1 MSQVRFSPL
10 LHALPTR
17 APQEDFDAK
26 VAFVKS
32 WTYGGSKVTN
42 DEKLT
47 CYGLY
52 KRVAP
57 APQRARPSPT
67 HAAQAGDR
75 RRHHGRAAL
84 GRPNSA
90 AAASRSPP
98 RAPAAATRA
107 AAAAGGAGKV
117 ERLELAQGHVEGG
130 GHQHLHRRGRRA
142 ARQVRRR
149 ALGIVFCVK

>member
-1 MSQVRFSPL
+1 MSQVRFL
-10 LHALPTR
+10 IAVARLTR

-57 APQRARPSPT
+57 APERARP
-67 HAAQAGDR
+67 
-75 RRHHGRAAL
+75 RADA
-84 GRPNSA
+84 R
-90 AAASRSPP
+90 
-98 RAPAAATRA
+98 
-107 AAAAGGAGKV
+107 GAG
-117 ERLELAQGHVEGG
+117 R
-130 GHQHLHRRGRRA
+130 
-142 ARQVRRR
+142 
-149 ALGIVFCVK
+149 

>member
-1 MSQVRFSPL
+1 MHCNSPLVDAVTRELDVDEVLLSAAAGRPCRRCAFSPL
-10 LHALPTR
+10 LHASPTR

-57 APQRARPSPT
+57 APARA
-67 HAAQAGDR
+67 Q
-75 RRHHGRAAL
+75 
-84 GRPNSA
+84 
-90 AAASRSPP
+90 P
-98 RAPAAATRA
+98 RADAR
-107 AAAAGGAGKV
+107 GAG
-117 ERLELAQGHVEGG
+117 R
-130 GHQHLHRRGRRA
+130 
-142 ARQVRRR
+142 
-149 ALGIVFCVK
+149 